1 MYESFF
7 ELTRRPFTAAP
18 QPELYYPAKTIETA
32 RRVIERCVDRA
43 EGTAMVMGPA
53 GCGKSLLCRW
63 LSERFKSE
71 FDVVLISNGRLTTRR
86 ALLQAI
92 LFELGLPYRGL
103 EEAELRLAL
112 LDHLE
117 QCDGKNTK
125 GILLIVDEAH
135 ILPQRLLEEVR
146 MITDFIRGG
155 SPRVRL
161 VLAGAST
168 LEERLATPR
177 LHAFQQRIRARF
189 YLEAMDRNDTIGYI
203 RHQIATCGGKS
214 EAVFT
219 EAALGAVF
227 GATDGI
233 PRLVNQTCD
242 HALVLASAGGVK
254 PIDASGIEEAWADLQ
269 QLPTPWSRKPGYAD
283 PQRSEA
289 EVIEFGTL
297 DDAGFD
303 DGGFHDAP
311 AAVAPVNAAANAALP
326 VAREVALAEH
336 LEVSSVVLPLDARRE
351 ADEALDELESHIT
364 DLEAEY
370 EPTVD
375 RQPEVELVLGPS
387 RRDPFSETFVQEEV
401 VVDRYAAADRVS
413 PKRTTVYSSE
423 GRSLALLLEAG
434 RRMREKAES
443 VETPAAPEA
452 QPPISQQVA
461 AQPKAAPQPQAAQPT
476 APAPAPV
483 AVETAPPSRKESVAT
498 PVEPNIPLSSIPL
511 TSAPV
516 APVPTGGRSSILRP
530 GHSRE
535 AAAAFN
541 ADPVEPEDFMIVP
554 KRPQRD
560 ADMIIIE
567 DDPHPGPRHEA
578 EASPVRKQDLR
589 QMFARLRRGS
599 SERI

>member
-7 ELTRRPFTAAP
+7 ELNRRPFIAAP
-18 QPELYYPAKTIETA
+18 QPDLYYPAKAIETA
-32 RRVIERCVDRA
+32 RRAIERCIDRA

-63 LSERFKSE
+63 LAERFKSE
-71 FDVVLISNGRLTTRR
+71 FYVVVISNGRLTTRR

-117 QCDGKNTK
+117 QCEASNTK
-125 GILLIVDEAH
+125 GMLLIVDEAH

-155 SPRVRL
+155 APRVRL
-161 VLAGAST
+161 VLAGASS

-177 LHAFQQRIRARF
+177 LNAFQQRIRARY
-189 YLEAMDRNDTIGYI
+189 YLEAMDRGDTIGYI
-203 RHQIATCGGKS
+203 RHQITTVGGTVD
-214 EAVFT
+214 AVFT
-219 EAALGAVF
+219 EAAINGVF
-227 GATDGI
+227 NATDGI

-254 PIDASGIEEAWADLQ
+254 PIDETGIEEAWADLQ

-283 PQRSEA
+283 PQGEHA

-297 DDAGFD
+297 DDAGFAD
-303 DGGFHDAP
+303 DAP
-311 AAVAPVNAAANAALP
+311 TSVAPTAESPIAKSPSAGSPFNASSIASESIFAEKPERLAA
-326 VAREVALAEH
+326 
-336 LEVSSVVLPLDARRE
+336 VLPLDPRRD
-351 ADEALDELESHIT
+351 ADDSLDALESHLT
-364 DLEAEY
+364 ELVSEY
-370 EPTVD
+370 EPIVD
-375 RQPEVELVLGPS
+375 RQPEVELVLGPT
-387 RRDPFSETFVQEEV
+387 RRDPFTETFVQEEV
-401 VVDRYAAADRVS
+401 VVDRYAAADRVN

-423 GRSLALLLEAG
+423 GRSLSLLLEAG
-434 RRMREKAES
+434 RRMREKAEAEGTS
-443 VETPAAPEA
+443 SPAIESPTVSPVMAPAVAPIANQAAPA
-452 QPPISQQVA
+452 KPDRV
-461 AQPKAAPQPQAAQPT
+461 
-476 APAPAPV
+476 
-483 AVETAPPSRKESVAT
+483 APPSAGIAHSTAKSNSAA
-498 PVEPNIPLSSIPL
+498 PN
-511 TSAPV
+511 TASAP
-516 APVPTGGRSSILRP
+516 AAGGRPSILRP
-530 GHSRE
+530 SQARE
-535 AAAAFN
+535 TASILGT
-541 ADPVEPEDFMIVP
+541 DPVEPEDFMIVP

-567 DDPHPGPRHEA
+567 DDPHPGPRHDA

-589 QMFARLRRGS
+589 QMFARLRRGA